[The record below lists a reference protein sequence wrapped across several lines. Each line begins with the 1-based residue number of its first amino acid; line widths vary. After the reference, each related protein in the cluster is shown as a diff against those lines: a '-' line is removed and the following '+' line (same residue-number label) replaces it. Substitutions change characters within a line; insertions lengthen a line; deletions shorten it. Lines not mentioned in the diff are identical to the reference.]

1 MSETHIFFEAGE
13 IIFSEGD
20 AGHSMYVVTEGLVE
34 IQKQTS
40 SGPLLLSKL
49 GPGEFIGEMAA
60 IDKSARSATAVAA
73 EPTTLLVYPAQE
85 IEQLIANHPSV
96 GVRMIELL
104 AIRLRKTN
112 EKLKREVERGG

>member
-1 MSETHIFFEAGE
+1 M
-13 IIFSEGD
+13 IFSEGD
-20 AGHSMYVVTEGLVE
+20 AGDIMYVVTEGLVQ
-34 IQKQTS
+34 IQKRTS

-49 GPGEFIGEMAA
+49 GPGEFIGEMAV
-60 IDKSARSATAVAA
+60 IDKTRRSATAVAI

>member
-1 MSETHIFFEAGE
+1 MSETHISFEAGE
-13 IIFSEGD
+13 VIFSEGD
-20 AGHSMYVVTEGLVE
+20 AGDSMYVVTEGLVQ
-34 IQKQTS
+34 IQKRTS

-49 GPGEFIGEMAA
+49 GPGEFIGEMAV
-60 IDKSARSATAVAA
+60 IDKTRRSATAVAI

>member
-1 MSETHIFFEAGE
+1 MSETHISFEAGE
-13 IIFSEGD
+13 VIFSEGD
-20 AGHSMYVVTEGLVE
+20 AGDSMYVVTEGLVE
-34 IQKQTS
+34 IQKHTS

-49 GPGEFIGEMAA
+49 GPGEFIGEMAV
-60 IDKSARSATAVAA
+60 IDKTRRSATAVAA

-112 EKLKREVERGG
+112 EKLKREVERGA

>member
-1 MSETHIFFEAGE
+1 MSETHISFEAGE
-13 IIFSEGD
+13 VIFSEGD
-20 AGHSMYVVTEGLVE
+20 AGDIMYVVTEGLVQ
-34 IQKQTS
+34 IQKRTS

-49 GPGEFIGEMAA
+49 GPGEFIGEMAV
-60 IDKSARSATAVAA
+60 IDKTRRSATAVAI